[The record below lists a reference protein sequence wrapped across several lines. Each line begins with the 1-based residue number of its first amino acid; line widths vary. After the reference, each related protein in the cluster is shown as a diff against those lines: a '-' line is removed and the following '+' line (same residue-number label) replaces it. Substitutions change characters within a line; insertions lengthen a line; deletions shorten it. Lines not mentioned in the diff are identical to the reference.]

1 VILSEYKKGGVKFGT
16 SGVRGLVSDLTSEVC
31 YAFTQAFLRSADQKN
46 DFVVVGHDLRPS
58 SPSIAKACIK
68 AIHDQG
74 LKALYVG
81 QVPTPALA
89 LKCLAE
95 QTLGIM
101 ITGSHIPF
109 DRNGLKFYRADGEIS
124 KFDEQAIMAS
134 DISIPKALDLLDL
147 PDAELSCIS
156 AYEKRY
162 IDWFS
167 VGSLSGMV
175 IGVYEHSSVA
185 RQSLKSILSQLGA
198 NVISLSPSDDFI
210 PIDTEAFRQEDIE
223 SGIEWA
229 DLYTLDAICSTDGDG
244 DRPMF
249 ADENGK
255 WLRGDLIS
263 VLCAKYLGVNAIC
276 TPVSSNTVLE
286 KSFYFDV
293 IKKTKIGSPY
303 VIDAMLG
310 LTMNEANLVAGYE
323 ANGGFLLGS
332 DLYKEEVVLNKL
344 PTRDAVLPMITLL
357 VEANATNQTVSE
369 LFLSLPSR
377 FTASHRLQD
386 IDIASVKSFFIE
398 LTSDLSEAGKF
409 LVGDESAV
417 VKLNETDGIRF
428 TFRNDVVIHLRVSG
442 NAPELRCYTEAN
454 SEQMADQICQDT
466 LLKVSEHLRLMG

>member
-1 VILSEYKKGGVKFGT
+1 MILSEYKKGEVKFGT

-162 IDWFS
+162 IDWFG

-210 PIDTEAFRQEDIE
+210 PIDTEAFRQEDIV

-255 WLRGDLIS
+255 WLRGDLIG
-263 VLCAKYLGVNAIC
+263 VLCAKYIGANAIC
-276 TPVSSNTVLE
+276 TPVSSNTAVE
-286 KSFYFDV
+286 KTNFFKIV
-293 IKKTKIGSPY
+293 TRTKIGSPY
-303 VIDAMLG
+303 VIEAMNAL
-310 LTMNEANLVAGYE
+310 LVSVENVVAGYE

-332 DLYKEEVVLNKL
+332 QLIEGGAVLDKL
-344 PTRDAVLPMITLL
+344 PTRDALLPMLTLL
-357 VEANATNQTVSE
+357 VEANKTSLPLSN
-369 LFLSLPSR
+369 LFTHLPSR
-377 FTASHRLQD
+377 FTSSDRLQN
-386 IDIASVKSFFIE
+386 INMNSVKS
-398 LTSDLSEAGKF
+398 LLLDLASDLSLAGDF
-409 LVGDESAV
+409 LVGDQKAV
-417 VKLNETDGIRF
+417 CDLNLIDGLRF
-428 TFRNDVVIHLRVSG
+428 TMCDGSVVHLRPSG
-442 NAPELRCYTEAN
+442 NAPELRCYTEADTEIEANQLCQN
-454 SEQMADQICQDT
+454 S
-466 LLKVSEHLRLMG
+466 LSKLSLRLCR